1 MKVNPLNY
9 LVSCVLHIM
18 RMSLILNGIC
28 QIFEGGIPIT
38 RPMESFIGDNIAEGS
53 RKGWCEIAVS
63 NWIWIGTRKYFW
75 HVEGRNIRML
85 NYWNTSMANWLSN
98 SDLPPWLGRRRR
110 GNNPAIVFP
119 SAELDFVIMH
129 FLCCAKCEFSRLY
142 TLGISLGVSFI
153 DDNWRSWKL
162 QLIDGSLFKSFC
174 NKI

>member
-1 MKVNPLNY
+1 MQGWLIRFLLPFPLT
-9 LVSCVLHIM
+9 IM
-18 RMSLILNGIC
+18 A
-28 QIFEGGIPIT
+28 T
-38 RPMESFIGDNIAEGS
+38 HESQSIKLLSKLRVAHNEDVINIEWNLPNIWGWHSKNTAHGIGDNIAEGS

-142 TLGISLGVSFI
+142 TLGI
-153 DDNWRSWKL
+153 
-162 QLIDGSLFKSFC
+162 GSP
-174 NKI
+174 